1 MESSRQGS
9 ACGWSWAAA
18 VVDARRGEGTV
29 WMGITVSH
37 LKVQL
42 SGAPGG
48 AIKQAGKQLH
58 FPELRLLE
66 APTGDWQR
74 LSGRGGWA

>member
-1 MESSRQGS
+1 MESSTQGS
-9 ACGWSWAAA
+9 ACRWSWAAA
-18 VVDARRGEGTV
+18 VVDARRGEGMSV

-37 LKVQL
+37 LKLQL

-58 FPELRLLE
+58 FPE
-66 APTGDWQR
+66 PQY
-74 LSGRGGWA
+74 